1 MAMHQDEIA
10 IPDEVVRALADAQ
23 FPHSPF
29 PGPRPVAIGTPGPG
43 YRLPWLV
50 QTWLPGIIATD
61 ADPGGSVA
69 SAEDPDPNR
78 PAVPSPARAG

>member
-1 MAMHQDEIA
+1 MLLRRQLDSTMATPA
-10 IPDEVVRALADAQ
+10 ITAALMVNGGLFADA
-23 FPHSPF
+23 H
-29 PGPRPVAIGTPGPG
+29 TH
-43 YRLPWLV
+43 PWLV

-69 SAEDPDPNR
+69 FAEDPDPNR